1 MKLWPLVYRLEDSPQ
16 GAAME
21 NSEGNSADGRESR
34 KRRGIFDCDDAY
46 RTPTSADYKRLFASG
61 MIVLDANVLLS
72 LYRSN
77 ERTRR
82 DTFAVL
88 RQLQDQLWVP
98 HQVLS
103 EFWRN
108 RDLPSVRGHHR
119 AKARTACSALD
130 KTFKS
135 LSDATERWLKD
146 VHLDADDAAR
156 RRIGAYR
163 EQVQRSLDGMKTFIE
178 KQAENDALDGT
189 ESTHTDPVLLQ
200 LEPLLLGKIG
210 DPFSPEDYAEAV
222 REAKLRAEKSIP
234 PGYADYA
241 TKPDEQAAG
250 DYLVWKQVLDAAA
263 LNRKAVLLVT
273 GDIKEDWW
281 AQRTDRNPARPR
293 PELRKELLGASGV
306 DLFMLTPSQLLAE
319 ASTAFKLKVD
329 ERSVNDLA
337 RRENV
342 VEMFPEAI
350 RSAIVAS
357 IESAHE
363 RARVVHEVSGLKARS
378 PYGATIS
385 AAVTEELNER
395 MTAIGGTVIRV
406 GGASYPVLDGL
417 LLMALRVPTVKN
429 ASTISGWN
437 KLRDVQELLE
447 PSEEMLDFGQ
457 APSKDLTPLVI
468 TYTASPS
475 SGVESIVAGTGH
487 LSGDGQFIYQA
498 KARLL

>member
-1 MKLWPLVYRLEDSPQ
+1 
-16 GAAME
+16 ME
-21 NSEGNSADGRESR
+21 NGEGNSVDLS
-34 KRRGIFDCDDAY
+34 KKQRGIFDCADAY
-46 RTPTSADYKRLFASG
+46 RTPTSADYKRLFANG
-61 MIVLDANVLLS
+61 MVVLDANVLLN

-88 RQLQDQLWVP
+88 RQLQNQLWVP

-108 RDLPSVRGHHR
+108 RDLPSVKGHHR

-135 LSDATERWLKD
+135 MSDATDRWLKD

-156 RRIGAYR
+156 QRIGAYR
-163 EQVQRSLDGMKTFIE
+163 EHIQRSLDGMKTFIE

-222 REAKLRAEKSIP
+222 KEAKRRADKAIP

-250 DYLVWKQVLDAAA
+250 DYLVWKQVLNAAA
-263 LNRKAVLLVT
+263 INGRSVLLVT

-281 AQRTDRNPARPR
+281 APRTDRNPARPR
-293 PELRKELLGASGV
+293 PELRNELRSKANV

-337 RRENV
+337 RRESV
-342 VEMFPEAI
+342 VDLFPAAI
-350 RSAIVAS
+350 RNAIVS
-357 IESAHE
+357 SVESAHE
-363 RARVVHEVSGLKARS
+363 RAMVVHEVSGLKTRS
-378 PYGATIS
+378 PYGSTIS
-385 AAVTEELNER
+385 AAVAEELNER
-395 MTAIGGTVIRV
+395 MAAIGGTAIRV
-406 GGASYPVLDGL
+406 GGASYPVVDGL
-417 LLMALRVPTVKN
+417 LFMPLRIPAVKN
-429 ASTISGWN
+429 ASAISGWN

-447 PSEEMLDFGQ
+447 PSEMLDFGQ
-457 APSKDLTPLVI
+457 APSKDLTPVVI

-475 SGVESIVAGTGH
+475 SGIESIVAGTGRFT
-487 LSGDGQFIYQA
+487 GDGQFTFQV